1 MQGIVVE
8 GQDAAK
14 PDPRGEPGSKEE
26 KKRKTRC
33 HYPLKNIISNDL
45 KVFL

>member
-1 MQGIVVE
+1 MQSIMAE

-14 PDPRGEPGSKEE
+14 PDPRGEPGSKKE
-26 KKRKTRC
+26 KKRKTGC

-45 KVFL
+45 KVFV